1 MAKIVIRSR
10 TKERISGTFCFEWT
24 ETVANRS
31 RSGKLS
37 MRSRLIDRKT
47 AHEIIEKEGL
57 VERYSTRDGEVYDT
71 PDGAFKALFPRGIDN
86 YREMEMIEKIDRL

>member
-1 MAKIVIRSR
+1 MATIVIRSR

-24 ETVANRS
+24 ETVASRS
-31 RSGKLS
+31 RYGTLS
-37 MRSRLIDRKT
+37 MRSRLVDRKK
-47 AHEIIEKEGL
+47 AHEIIEKNGL
-57 VERYSTRDGEVYDT
+57 VESYSTRDGEIYDT